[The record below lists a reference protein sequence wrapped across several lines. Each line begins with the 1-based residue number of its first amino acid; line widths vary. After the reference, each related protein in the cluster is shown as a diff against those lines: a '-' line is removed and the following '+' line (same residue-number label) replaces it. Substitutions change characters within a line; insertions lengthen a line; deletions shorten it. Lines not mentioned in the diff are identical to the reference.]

1 MAPIFALIPTST
13 SSAIDI
19 PDPMPADQAQVEVP
33 PQPKKD
39 EEFWFDDGNIIV
51 VAGDTAFKLYK
62 GVLSSVSPVFKDLFS
77 MPQPDNPETMDDCLV
92 VRLNDSAT
100 ELRHFFRVA
109 TKPGFR

>member
-1 MAPIFALIPTST
+1 
-13 SSAIDI
+13 
-19 PDPMPADQAQVEVP
+19 MPADHGDSEGL

-92 VRLNDSAT
+92 VRLNDSAK